1 MIQKLKKKFIFV
13 TMSFVALI
21 LVAVFGILCYSSY
34 HRMQLETENALQ
46 RALME
51 DAMETKVPKFEFGNK
66 KGEKEPGTLHT
77 SFTVFTNDAG
87 EIQEIH
93 SIGVEIDQESLQE
106 VVNELFSLNKLKGS
120 LSGQHLVYQMK
131 EEKSGYMIAFVD
143 TSSNQ
148 SDMWNL
154 IMTSVAACGGALI
167 AFFIMSLRLSSWAL
181 KPVETAWNQQK
192 QFVADASH
200 ELKTPLTVILA
211 DTDIMLSHSQDH
223 IFQQKKWIDSIAQEA
238 QRMKKLVEN
247 LLFLAKSD
255 ANQQPAQFVN
265 VNLSD
270 VAWSCLLP
278 FESIAYEQG
287 VHLHSEIENDLHV
300 SGDEAQLKQLMM
312 IFLDNA
318 CKYTPEKGRI
328 SVSLKKTGDK
338 IHCMIHNTGSYIEKD
353 EIEHLFERFYRCD
366 KARVH
371 QGGYGL
377 GLSIA
382 KSIIDAHHGQIQ
394 VTSSQEEGT
403 GFRITLPSCN

>member
-1 MIQKLKKKFIFV
+1 MMRKLKKKFILV

-21 LVAVFGILCYSSY
+21 LVTVFGILCYSSY
-34 HRMQLETENALQ
+34 HRIQMETANALQ
-46 RALME
+46 HALME
-51 DAMETKVPKFEFGNK
+51 DITEAKVPKFEFGDK
-66 KGEKEPGTLHT
+66 KGEKEPGAVHT
-77 SFTVFTNDAG
+77 SFTVFTNSSQ
-87 EIQEIH
+87 EIQQIH
-93 SIGVEIDQESLQE
+93 SIGMEIDQESLQK
-106 VVNELFSLNKLKGS
+106 VVNTLFSENKQKGTI
-120 LSGQHLVYQMK
+120 SGQHLVYQIK
-131 EEKSGYMIAFVD
+131 EGKNGYTIAFVD
-143 TSSNQ
+143 TSSSQ

-154 IMTSVAACGGALI
+154 IMTSIAVGGGALI
-167 AFFIMSLRLSSWAL
+167 AFFIMSLLLSNWAL
-181 KPVETAWNQQK
+181 KPIEAAWNQQK

-211 DTDIMLSHSQDH
+211 DTDIMLSHPQDY
-223 IFQQKKWIDSIAQEA
+223 ISQQKKWIDSIAQEA

-255 ANQQPAQFVN
+255 ANQQPVQFTD

-270 VAWSCLLP
+270 VVWSCLLP

-300 SGDEAQLKQLMM
+300 LGEEAQLKQLMM

-318 CKYTPEKGRI
+318 CKYTPEKGKI
-328 SVSLKKTGDK
+328 SVTLKKNGDK
-338 IHCMIHNTGSYIEKD
+338 IHCTIHNTGSYIEKE

-382 KSIIDAHHGQIQ
+382 NSIVTAHHGQIQ
-394 VTSSQEEGT
+394 VTSSHEEGT
-403 GFRITLPSCN
+403 DFHITLSSYS